1 MSVVVAILMTARVTT
16 RERGE
21 TSMSADTLERR
32 TEKRGELL
40 RLGGLQFDILCE
52 IIDDDLSK
60 GIKATQYANT
70 KMMNALRDD
79 FRDYRAEFKTF
90 TKYVET
96 RFDGMAAHADHVD
109 KRLDGIDVRLN
120 RIDGRLDGV
129 DKRLVGI
136 ETRLDGHDKRF
147 DQVDTRL
154 DRIDTRLDGHDK
166 RFDQVDT
173 RLDRIDTRLD
183 GHDKRFDQVDTRL
196 DGMSTDIK
204 EILRR
209 LPAKE

>member
-1 MSVVVAILMTARVTT
+1 
-16 RERGE
+16 
-21 TSMSADTLERR
+21 MSADTLERR

-40 RLGGLQFDILCE
+40 RLEGLQFDVLCE
-52 IIDDDLSK
+52 VIDDDLSK

-109 KRLDGIDVRLN
+109 KRLDGIEV
-120 RIDGRLDGV
+120 RLDGH
-129 DKRLVGI
+129 DKRFDRI

-147 DQVDTRL
+147 DRVDQRF
-154 DRIDTRLDGHDK
+154 DGVDQRFDGVDKRLDGV
-166 RFDQVDT
+166 DQ
-173 RLDRIDTRLD
+173 
-183 GHDKRFDQVDTRL
+183 RL
-196 DGMSTDIK
+196 DGMSADIK

-209 LPAKE
+209 LPVKE